1 MKKNFRKNKSAFTL
15 IEVMLAVG
23 VIAISL
29 TALMALLGSITSSVT
44 QIKKQ
49 DKAIAIMQMLEAQ
62 IKVVPFERIYSAVEN
77 PSVPYLVYFWEEY
90 QNPDDLE
97 NNAVNIVSSE
107 DKNRTQQTPPD
118 PEEIRDRVVGDIYRA
133 MLILNGEML
142 KDRFIDT
149 DVIDTASIGY
159 QPGGSL
165 PAVEK
170 YAEGYLPIRARI
182 MCDPRGD
189 ILDQSASEEANN
201 QRQVME
207 ETIIKLR

>member
-1 MKKNFRKNKSAFTL
+1 MKFNFRKNKSAFTL

-29 TALMALLGSITSSVT
+29 TALMALLGSITASVT

-62 IKVVPFERIYSAVEN
+62 IKVMSFERVYSAVEN
-77 PSVPYLVYFWEEY
+77 PAVPYVIYFWEEY

-97 NNAVNIVSSE
+97 NQAVKIVSSE
-107 DKNRTQQTPPD
+107 DKNKTQQTPPN
-118 PEEIRDRVVGDIYRA
+118 PEEISERVVGDIYRA
-133 MLILNGEML
+133 ILTLDGEML

-149 DVIDTASIGY
+149 DVIDTASVGY

-165 PAVEK
+165 PDVDK
-170 YAEGYLPIRARI
+170 YAEGYLPICARI
-182 MCDPRGD
+182 MCDPRND
-189 ILDQSASEEANN
+189 ILDQTASEEENN

-207 ETIIKLR
+207 ETIMKLR